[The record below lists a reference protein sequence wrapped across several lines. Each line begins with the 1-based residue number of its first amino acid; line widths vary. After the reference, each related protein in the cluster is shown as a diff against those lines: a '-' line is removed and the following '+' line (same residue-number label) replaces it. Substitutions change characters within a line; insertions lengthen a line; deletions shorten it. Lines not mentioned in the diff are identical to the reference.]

1 MADHTMR
8 RERTPAVQRPAH
20 RLGFGSALL
29 LALAAAAAFGIAIT
43 TAPPRSGPFC
53 LVDPCITYPYTD
65 AAAFVPIDY
74 LWMYPALLLG
84 PLFMLVTAYLHAQ
97 GSAERRIFSLVG
109 LSFAAIA
116 AAILTM
122 NYFVQLTVM
131 QPSLLRGEVAGLE
144 AFSQYNPH
152 GVFIA
157 LEDIGYILMSVA
169 FLFVASTI
177 EPHDRPARL
186 ARALFFSSGML
197 SLGSLLVL
205 AVIYG
210 YDLEYRYEVA
220 AITITW
226 IALSIGGVLLSLSF
240 WRGPGEEGR

>member
-1 MADHTMR
+1 MTSHTLSH
-8 RERTPAVQRPAH
+8 EAGSAVGRDT
-20 RLGFGSALL
+20 RWLGFGSALL

-84 PLFMLVTAYLHAQ
+84 PLFMLVAACIHHQAATQ
-97 GSAERRIFSLVG
+97 RRLSSLVA
-109 LSFAAIA
+109 LSFAGVA
-116 AAILTM
+116 AAALAA
-122 NYFVQLTVM
+122 NYFIQLTVM

-157 LEDIGYILMSVA
+157 LEDLGYLLMCVA
-169 FLFVASTI
+169 FLFVAGAI
-177 EPHDRPARL
+177 APRDRLARL
-186 ARALFFSSGML
+186 ARALFVSSGA
-197 SLGSLLVL
+197 LGLGALPVLVL
-205 AVIYG
+205 IYG

-226 IALSIGGVLLSLSF
+226 LALSMGGLLLSLLF
-240 WRGPGEEGR
+240 WRGQGQEEP